1 MSIVQIA
8 KNAPD
13 KDLLNETVP
22 NQVKTNNEIILT
34 NNWKFPFK
42 NITTKFND
50 T

>member
-22 NQVKTNNEIILT
+22 NQVKTNNEIIFT
-34 NNWKFPFK
+34 NNW
-42 NITTKFND
+42 
-50 T
+50 

>member
-1 MSIVQIA
+1 MDRTQQHA
-8 KNAPD
+8 TA
-13 KDLLNETVP
+13 KDLINETVL

-42 NITTKFND
+42 KITTKFND